1 MPEKTSEG
9 YEKRR
14 YARDRKKRIAAERKW
29 QENNAEYKAKHKL
42 RGKAQGGGKLPP
54 ASAKCPNCGKTG
66 GRKERH
72 HIGKTYAASKTEI
85 RCSKCNPRPGGSSQ

>member
-1 MPEKTSEG
+1 VAEKSKES

-29 QENNAEYKAKHKL
+29 QKDNPEYKAKHKL
-42 RGKAQGGGKLPP
+42 RGKAQAEGKLPGP
-54 ASAKCPNCGKTG
+54 GAKCPHCGQTG

-72 HIGKTYAASKTEI
+72 HVSYEGKGKTEI
-85 RCSKCNPRPGGSSQ
+85 RCSKCNKRPGK